1 MLKDALSRMADIFL
15 PSVLMQGLEYEKK
28 GFVLNI
34 RLSEGLLKARVK
46 DTSSHIYN
54 VYIDL
59 KAWPKQP
66 ACCNCPAKKN
76 CKHAAASLFALKVK
90 ENINIKINNFP
101 TSTSALGSDLTP
113 IVQKDNIYEIV
124 YLFDLT
130 SSGLVRINLALSQ
143 RLKRHNLNKKTI
155 FHSLAP
161 ARKQYFT
168 QVDDEIITTLALRN
182 NIEGWFDR
190 LIVHTSFLLE
200 KILLTQR
207 AYLLEQTDSSLLFN
221 KAPMQMHWH
230 LNIDGTQQLIIGE
243 KEAVLKPLFL
253 DKLWYYDT
261 SNKALGIVEQDNQI
275 EHLKWLFTLPI
286 IKLTEAAS
294 FATKI
299 TEVNEN
305 LPKPTIYENK
315 VIQNLKPK
323 PIIIL
328 NAKEVTSNTLS
339 VLKEYELKDYHVT
352 CQLAYDYAGI
362 QITGREDFLSLFYET
377 DDLLI
382 EVKRDLNL
390 EQQILADFQIT
401 LDRHTT
407 FKTLPSSEGFKDLR
421 LFKNAIYASDL
432 PKLYNEMVSLFKN
445 KGWLVHYNQ
454 SIFEEPMTLD
464 SVEWFSEVHEHQHH
478 FFSYHL
484 GILIEDKQVSI
495 IPLIAKLL
503 PKLKN
508 IDLEELDDD
517 KKIILSLSNKNQLQV
532 PLGRL
537 KPLLRFLLQY
547 NSAITTDKD
556 ELQITRYQL
565 MLMYEADQ
573 AMSAVSLR
581 WQNDSDVY
589 QQLKKLIQ
597 NDFLKTIIVPSGLKA
612 KLRDYQLQGL
622 SWLQSL
628 RRGKFGGILAD
639 DMGLG
644 KTIQTLA
651 HLQLEKEQGRMTQ
664 PSLIIAPTSV
674 ITNWSEEAKRFT
686 PALKIL
692 IFHGS
697 NRQKNFADYDLV
709 ISTYSLIQR
718 DKDKF
723 VKENFYYFILD
734 EAQFIKNNRAKVTQ
748 IILQIK
754 ATYRLCLSG
763 TPLENHLG
771 ELWSLFHFLMP
782 GLLGDI
788 KQFRKFFKLPIEKQS
803 DRQRAELLMKR
814 IRPFMLRRTKNQV
827 AQELPEKIETT
838 HKIELLGAQR
848 DLYEAIRISMQQR
861 VRSAIAEL
869 GLKRSHI
876 VVLDALLKLRQVCC
890 DPRLV
895 SAPGAEIAYHSSAKL
910 EALMTLVDNLVA
922 ENRRILIFSQF
933 TSMLKLIEEKL
944 INRSYDYLKLIGQTK
959 NRLDIVNKFQE
970 GNIPIFLIS
979 LKAGGTG
986 LNLTQADT
994 VIHYDP
1000 WWNPAVE
1007 NQATDRSHRI
1017 GQKNT
1022 VFVYKLITLGTVE
1035 EVMVTIQNRKKQL
1048 FEGILTENLSGLSA
1062 LTEEDIDQFF
1072 APFD

>member
-15 PSVLMQGLEYEKK
+15 PSVLMQGLEYQKK

-59 KAWPKQP
+59 KVWPKQP
-66 ACCNCPAKKN
+66 ACCNCPVKKN
-76 CKHAAASLFALKVK
+76 CKHAAASLFALKIK
-90 ENINIKINNFP
+90 ENIDIKINKLPF
-101 TSTSALGSDLTP
+101 SSDSLSSDSVP
-113 IVQKDNIYEIV
+113 IFHNDNAYEV
-124 YLFDLT
+124 AYLIDLE
-130 SSGLVRINLALSQ
+130 SRDRVMVNLALSK
-143 RLKRHNLNKKTI
+143 RLKRHNIDKKTI
-155 FHSLAP
+155 FHILTS
-161 ARKQYFT
+161 ARKQYFM
-168 QVDDEIITTLALRN
+168 QVDDEIITTLALKN
-182 NIEGWFDR
+182 HIQGWFDR
-190 LIVHTSFLLE
+190 LIIHTSFLLD
-200 KILLTQR
+200 KMLSTQR
-207 AYLLEQTDSSLLFN
+207 VYIGEKTDRPLVFN
-221 KAPMQMHWH
+221 KEPVQMDWH
-230 LNIDGTQQLIIGE
+230 LNIDGTQQLLIGK
-243 KEAVLKPLFL
+243 KETALRPLFL
-253 DKLWYYDT
+253 DKLWYYDKF
-261 SNKALGIVEQDNQI
+261 NQALGIVENLIQI
-275 EHLKWLFTLPI
+275 EHLKWLFALPPVN
-286 IKLTEAAS
+286 LNEAAS
-294 FATKI
+294 LAAEIAK
-299 TEVNEN
+299 VNEN
-305 LPKPTIYENK
+305 LPRPKIYAKK

-323 PIIIL
+323 PVIIL
-328 NAKEVTSNTLS
+328 NAQEVISDTLN
-339 VLKEYELKDYHVT
+339 VLNEFELKNYRVT
-352 CQLAYDYAGI
+352 CNLVYDYAGI
-362 QITGREDFLSLFYET
+362 QITGQEDFLSLFYET
-377 DDLLI
+377 DSSLI

-390 EQQILADFQIT
+390 EQQILADFNLT
-401 LDRHTT
+401 LNRNLN
-407 FKTLPSSEGFKDLR
+407 FKTLAASEEFKNLR
-421 LFKNAIYASDL
+421 LFKNDIYAPDL
-432 PKLYNEMVSLFKN
+432 PKLYNEIISLFKN
-445 KGWLVHYNQ
+445 KGWLVQYDQ
-454 SIFEEPMTLD
+454 LIFEEALTLD
-464 SVEWFSEVHEHQHH
+464 SIEWFSQVNEHKHD

-484 GILIEDKQVSI
+484 GILIEGKPVSI
-495 IPLIAKLL
+495 IPLVAKLL

-508 IDLEELDDD
+508 VDLEELDDD
-517 KKIILSLSNKNQLQV
+517 KKIILSLPSKNHLQV

-547 NSAITTDKD
+547 HTAITTDAD
-556 ELQITRYQL
+556 QLRITRYQL
-565 MLMYEADQ
+565 MLMYEAEQ

-581 WQNDSDVY
+581 WQKDSEVY

-597 NDFLKTIIVPSGLKA
+597 NDFIKTTTVPNGLKA

-622 SWLQSL
+622 TWLQSL
-628 RRGKFGGILAD
+628 RAGKFSGILAD

-651 HLQLEKEQGRMTQ
+651 HLQLEKEQGRMIR

-686 PALKIL
+686 PELKVL

-697 NRQKNFADYDLV
+697 NRQRNFANYDLI

-723 VKENFYYFILD
+723 AETNFYYLILD

-748 IILQIK
+748 IVLQIQ
-754 ATYRLCLSG
+754 ASYRLCLSG

-782 GLLGDI
+782 GLLGDA
-788 KQFRKFFKLPIEKQS
+788 KQFRKFFKVPIEKQS
-803 DRQRAELLMKR
+803 NRQRAELLMNR

-827 AQELPEKIETT
+827 AQELPEKIETM
-838 HKIELLGAQR
+838 HKVELLGAQR
-848 DLYEAIRISMQQR
+848 DLYEAIRISMQQK
-861 VRSAIAEL
+861 VRSAIAQL

-944 INRSYDYLKLIGQTK
+944 IGCSYDYLKLTGQTK
-959 NRLDIVNKFQE
+959 NRLFLVNKFQE

-1035 EVMVTIQNRKKQL
+1035 EVMVTIQNKKKQL
-1048 FEGILTENLSGLSA
+1048 FEGILTENLNGLSA

-1072 APFD
+1072 RPL

>member
-1 MLKDALSRMADIFL
+1 MLKEALSRMADIFSS
-15 PSVLMQGLEYEKK
+15 SVLMQGLEYEKK

-59 KAWPKQP
+59 RAWPKQP

-76 CKHAAASLFALKVK
+76 CQHAAASLFALKVK
-90 ENINIKINNFP
+90 ENIDIQNNNFP
-101 TSTSALGSDLTP
+101 AGTGSLERKLTP
-113 IVQKDNIYEIV
+113 TLQKDNTYEIV

-130 SSGLVRINLALSQ
+130 SNDKIRVNLALSQ
-143 RLKRHNLNKKTI
+143 WLKRPNLNKKTI

-168 QVDDEIITTLALRN
+168 LIDDEIITTLALRN
-182 NIEGWFDR
+182 NIQGWFDR

-207 AYLLEQTDSSLLFN
+207 AYLLEQTNSLLIFN
-221 KAPMQMHWH
+221 KDSVQMHWH
-230 LNIDGTQQLIIGE
+230 LNVDGTQQLIMGK
-243 KEAVLKPLFL
+243 KEDALKPLFL
-253 DKLWYYDT
+253 DKLWYYDKSDQT
-261 SNKALGIVEQDNQI
+261 FGIVEQDNQI
-275 EHLKWLFTLPI
+275 EHLKWLFNLPL
-286 IKLTEAAS
+286 IKLSEAPS

-299 TEVNEN
+299 AEMNEK
-305 LPKPTIYENK
+305 LPRPTIYENRIVK
-315 VIQNLKPK
+315 NLKPK

-328 NAKEVTSNTLS
+328 DAQEVISNTLS
-339 VLKEYELKDYHVT
+339 VLNEYELKDYRVT
-352 CQLAYDYAGI
+352 CQLVYDYAGI
-362 QITGREDFLSLFYET
+362 QITGQEDFLSLFYET
-377 DDLLI
+377 DSLLM

-390 EQQILADFQIT
+390 EQQTLADFQII
-401 LDRHTT
+401 LDRYLS
-407 FKTLPSSEGFKDLR
+407 FKTLTISEEFKNLR
-421 LFKNAIYASDL
+421 LFKNNIYASDL
-432 PKLYNEMVSLFKN
+432 PKLYNEMVSLFKS

-454 SIFEEPMTLD
+454 IIFAEAMNID
-464 SVEWFSEVHEHQHH
+464 SLEWFSKVDEQQHH
-478 FFSYHL
+478 FFSYNL
-484 GILIEDKQVSI
+484 GILIEGKPVSI
-495 IPLIAKLL
+495 IPLVAKLL

-508 IDLEELDDD
+508 IDLDELEDD
-517 KKIILSLSNKNQLQV
+517 KKIFLSLSNKNYLQV

-547 NSAITTDKD
+547 HSAITTDKD
-556 ELQITRYQL
+556 ELKITRYQL
-565 MLMYEADQ
+565 MLMYEAEQ

-581 WQNDSDVY
+581 WQNDNEVY

-597 NDFLKTIIVPSGLKA
+597 NDFLETMTVPSNLKA
-612 KLRDYQLQGL
+612 TLRDYQFHGL

-686 PALKIL
+686 PGLKVL

-697 NRQKNFADYDLV
+697 NRQQNFADYDLI

-748 IILQIK
+748 IILQIQ
-754 ATYRLCLSG
+754 ASYRLCLSG

-788 KQFRKFFKLPIEKQS
+788 KQFRKFFKWPIEKQS
-803 DRQRAELLMKR
+803 DQQRAELLMKR

-838 HKIELLGAQR
+838 HKVELFGEQR

-861 VRSAIAEL
+861 VRSAIAQL

-890 DPRLV
+890 DPRLLSV
-895 SAPGAEIAYHSSAKL
+895 PGAEIAYHSSAKL

-944 INRSYDYLKLIGQTK
+944 INCSYDYLKLTGQTK
-959 NRLDIVNKFQE
+959 NRLHLVNKFQE
-970 GNIPIFLIS
+970 GNTPIFLIS

-1000 WWNPAVE
+1000 WWNPSVE

-1017 GQKNT
+1017 GQRNT

-1035 EVMVTIQNRKKQL
+1035 EVIVTIQNKKKQL
-1048 FEGILTENLSGLSA
+1048 FEGILTENLNGLSA